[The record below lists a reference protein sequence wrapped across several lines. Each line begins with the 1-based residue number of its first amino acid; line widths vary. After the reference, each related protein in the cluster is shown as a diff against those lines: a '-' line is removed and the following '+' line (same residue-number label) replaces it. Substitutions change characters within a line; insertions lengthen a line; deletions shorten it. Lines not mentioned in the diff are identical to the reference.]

1 MALTITVPIRA
12 VVVVLAIAVLSHVD
26 RTYCGMTK
34 QCYELWGTHNNY
46 EVGNAPVLRVSFVRL
61 RQTHTKFSQ

>member
-34 QCYELWGTHNNY
+34 QCYELWGY
-46 EVGNAPVLRVSFVRL
+46 A
-61 RQTHTKFSQ
+61 